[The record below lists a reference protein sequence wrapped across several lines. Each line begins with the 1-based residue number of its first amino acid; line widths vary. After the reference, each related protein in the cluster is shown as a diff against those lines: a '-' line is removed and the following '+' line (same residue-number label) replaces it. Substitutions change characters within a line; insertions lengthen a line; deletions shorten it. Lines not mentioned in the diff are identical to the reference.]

1 MKIEGGFIVD
11 ASIERVWQAIRDPD
25 FVAPC
30 IPGCQAVETIGA
42 NSYKTS
48 LRVALGPIA
57 TTFNATVEITQ
68 EEAPKRLACVTRGEE
83 GGKASSL
90 SAQSVLFVTEVDG
103 GRTEV
108 RYSSEA
114 SIFGRLGRYGL
125 GMMKKKAEAMG
136 AEFAAAFAGRVEAVV
151 AAEKTQ

>member
-1 MKIEGGFIVD
+1 MKVEGGFIVD
-11 ASIERVWQAIRDPD
+11 APIDRVWRAIRDPD
-25 FVAPC
+25 VVAPC
-30 IPGCQAVETIGA
+30 IPGCQSVESLGA

-48 LRVALGPIA
+48 VRVALGPIA
-57 TTFNATVEITQ
+57 TTFNATVEITD
-68 EEAPKRLACVTRGEE
+68 EEPPKRLACVTRGEE

-90 SAQSVLFVTEVDG
+90 SAQSELLLTEVDG
-103 GRTEV
+103 GRTQI

-125 GMMKKKAEAMG
+125 GMMKKKADAVG
-136 AEFAAAFAGRVEAVV
+136 AEFATAFTQRVAAMV

>member
-1 MKIEGGFIVD
+1 MHPSIAYGGLF
-11 ASIERVWQAIRDPD
+11 AIPMSWRPAFPD
-25 FVAPC
+25 VS
-30 IPGCQAVETIGA
+30 GVESLGA

-48 LRVALGPIA
+48 VRVALGPIA
-57 TTFNATVEITQ
+57 TTFNATVEIT
-68 EEAPKRLACVTRGEE
+68 EEEPPKRLACVTRGEE

-90 SAQSVLFVTEVDG
+90 SAQSELMLTEVDG

-125 GMMKKKAEAMG
+125 GMMKKKADAIG
-136 AEFAAAFAGRVEAVV
+136 TEFAAAFTQRVAAMV

>member
-1 MKIEGGFIVD
+1 MP
-11 ASIERVWQAIRDPD
+11 ASRV
-25 FVAPC
+25 
-30 IPGCQAVETIGA
+30 
-42 NSYKTS
+42 
-48 LRVALGPIA
+48 
-57 TTFNATVEITQ
+57 
-68 EEAPKRLACVTRGEE
+68 GEE

-90 SAQSVLFVTEVDG
+90 SAQSVLFLTEVDG

-125 GMMKKKAEAMG
+125 GMMKKKADAIG
-136 AEFAAAFAGRVEAVV
+136 AEFAAAFAERVEAVI

>member
-1 MKIEGGFIVD
+1 MKVEGGFVVD
-11 ASIERVWQAIRDPD
+11 APIERVWQAIRDPNT
-25 FVAPC
+25 VAPC
-30 IPGCQAVETIGA
+30 IPGCQGVESLSA

-48 LRVALGPIA
+48 VRVALGPIA
-57 TTFNATVEITQ
+57 TTFNATVEIT
-68 EEAPKRLACVTRGEE
+68 EEEPPKRLACVTRGEE

-90 SAQSVLFVTEVDG
+90 SAQSELNLTEIGG

-125 GMMKKKAEAMG
+125 GMMKKKADAIG
-136 AEFAAAFAGRVEAVV
+136 TDFAAAFTQRVAAIV
-151 AAEKTQ
+151 AAEKTR